1 VVVNAPLGRFKSLEH
16 FNESLKTEYKLLPF
30 RFIRLDDERYIL
42 TNMAGEYIVVNQESL
57 LRYSKKRLSTEDD
70 LYNTLK
76 SKHFLYDG
84 DSNVA
89 LELLALKVRTKM
101 APIASFTSL
110 HMFVTTLRCDHSC
123 PYCQVSRQSENR
135 LAFDMT
141 SETADKA
148 LDFTFKSPNPAIKIE
163 FQGGE
168 SLLNF
173 EMVQYVVKEAL
184 RRNVEEKRNL
194 QFVIATNLA
203 LLTDDVLDFC
213 LQYNVLV
220 STSLDGP
227 VALHNANRPRP
238 GNDSY
243 ERTIQNINRVRAVLG
258 PDRVSALMTTTKSSL
273 PRVTEII
280 DEYLRQDF
288 NSIFLRPLSPY
299 GFAIKTKSFD
309 AYETEEWL
317 DFYKEGLAYILE
329 LNKQGTFFVEEFTS
343 LLLQKMLTP
352 LGTSYVDLQS
362 PAGIGIS
369 GIIFNYDGDVYA
381 SDEARMLAEMGHKNF
396 RLGNLHSET
405 YEDIMLS
412 DALLDSLE
420 QTITESVPVCN
431 DCGFQPYCGSEPV
444 YHYATQGDIVGNKSK
459 SGFCQK
465 NMGMLRHLIALMEDD
480 PEAKRILMNWVRV

>member
-1 VVVNAPLGRFKSLEH
+1 VAIQSLSKFKGLSDY
-16 FNESLKTEYKLLPF
+16 NESLKIGYKLLPF
-30 RFIRLDDERYIL
+30 RFIRLDGDRYVA
-42 TNMAGEYIVVNQESL
+42 TNLAGEYVVLTQEE
-57 LRYSKKRLSTEDD
+57 LRQFSGKLIPAGSGI
-70 LYNTLK
+70 YNNLK
-76 SKHFLYDG
+76 SKHFLYDD

-101 APIASFTSL
+101 TPIANFTSL

-123 PYCQVSRQSENR
+123 PYCQVSRQSEDR
-135 LAFDMT
+135 SAFDMT
-141 SETADKA
+141 CETADKA
-148 LDFTFKSPNPAIKIE
+148 IDFTFKSPNPAIKIE

-173 EMVQYVVKEAL
+173 EMVQYVVKQVLE
-184 RRNVEEKRNL
+184 RNIQEKRNL

-203 LLTDDVLDFC
+203 LLTDEVLDFC
-213 LQYNVLV
+213 LQYDILI

-227 VALHNANRPRP
+227 ADLHNTNRPRP
-238 GNDSY
+238 GADSY
-243 ERTIQNINRVRAVLG
+243 ERTIGNINRVRAILG
-258 PDRVSALMTTTKSSL
+258 PDRVSALMTTTKASL
-273 PRVTEII
+273 PRVTDII

-317 DFYKEGLAYILE
+317 EFYKQGLAYILE
-329 LNKQGTFFVEEFTS
+329 LNKKGVFFVEEFTS

-396 RLGNLHSET
+396 RLGNLHTET
-405 YEDIMLS
+405 YEDVMFS
-412 DALLDSLE
+412 DVLLDSLE
-420 QTITESVPVCN
+420 QTITESVPTCN
-431 DCGFQPYCGSEPV
+431 DCGFQAYCGSEPV
-444 YHYATQGDIVGNKSK
+444 YHYATQGDIVGHKPT
-459 SGFCQK
+459 SGFCRK

-480 PEAKRILMNWVRV
+480 PEAKRILMSWVRV